1 MKNSFGRIV
10 RLLGKPL
17 EEGFEVKYGIDY
29 KQGNY
34 HDFSFAEISFRN
46 INSNVSKTYIYGGY
60 MVKEKGDGFKEIVI
74 FNGDL
79 RADENENMLLVIIPY
94 ATKIV
99 SESKRVAGRYPTEAI
114 LEMHEGDTV
123 EVSKGLG
130 FETYMAVKA
139 GNELL
144 LVKKSR

>member
-1 MKNSFGRIV
+1 MKNIFGRIV
-10 RLLGKPL
+10 RLHGKPL
-17 EEGFEVKYGIDY
+17 EDGFEVEYGLDY

-34 HDFSFAEISFRN
+34 HDFSFAEIFFGNVNPS
-46 INSNVSKTYIYGGY
+46 VSKTYICGGY
-60 MVKEKGDGFKEIVI
+60 MVKEKRDGYKEIII

-79 RADENENMLLVIIPY
+79 KADENENMLFVIIPY
-94 ATKIV
+94 ATRIL
-99 SESKRVAGRYPTEAI
+99 SEAKKVAGRYSTEAI

-123 EVSKGLG
+123 EVSKGVG

>member
-1 MKNSFGRIV
+1 MKNIFGRIA

-17 EEGFEVKYGIDY
+17 EEGFEVEYGIDY

-34 HDFSFAEISFRN
+34 HDFSFAEISFGN
-46 INSNVSKTYIYGGY
+46 IDSSVSKTYICGGY
-60 MVKEKGDGFKEIVI
+60 MVKEKRDGFKEIVI

-94 ATKIV
+94 ATRIV